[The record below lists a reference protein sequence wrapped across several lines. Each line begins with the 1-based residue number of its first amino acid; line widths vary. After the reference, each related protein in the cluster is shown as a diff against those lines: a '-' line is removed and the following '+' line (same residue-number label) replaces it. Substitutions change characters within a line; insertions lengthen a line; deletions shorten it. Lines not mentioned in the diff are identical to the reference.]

1 MYLQI
6 TDHCNMECP
15 HCAFS
20 CGPDKSQFMS
30 REIFQDAIRFMAQYT
45 DTISVGGG
53 EPTTHPDFE
62 YIIFNTIGN
71 FDVWMSTNGK
81 IKEKAYV
88 LSKLA
93 KKGVLAVSLSID
105 DYHEPIDKEVIQWFT
120 KERGRLS
127 SINRQDNDYRH
138 IQNVTRIIKA
148 GRAIE
153 NNLWD
158 VDDDCPA
165 DTIFIEP
172 DGKIKMCGCENSLY
186 IGHVSH
192 GIIIPEDLFMY
203 IFNENI
209 CFNRSRKWVNDA
221 FKDYKIEKLL
231 EAA

>member
-6 TDHCNMECP
+6 TDHCNMVCP

-20 CGPDKSQFMS
+20 CSPENNQFMT
-30 REIFQDAIRFMAQYT
+30 REIFHDAIRFISEYSS
-45 DTISVGGG
+45 TISIGGG

-62 YIIFNTIGN
+62 YILFHSLAN

-81 IKEKAYV
+81 IKEKAFV
-88 LSKLA
+88 LSQLA
-93 KKGVLAVSLSID
+93 KKGIITVSLSID

-120 KERGRLS
+120 KKRGRLS
-127 SINRQDNDYRH
+127 SINSQDNDYRH

-148 GRAIE
+148 GRAIK

-158 VDDDCPA
+158 VDDDCPC
-165 DTIFIEP
+165 DVIFIEP
-172 DGKIKMCGCENSLY
+172 NGKIKICGCENSLY
-186 IGHVSH
+186 IGHVST
-192 GIIIPEDLFMY
+192 GLIIPEDACMH

-209 CFNRSRKWVNDA
+209 CFNRSREWINDL